1 MKKKYLSILMVCLM
15 LTLVACSSSE
25 DTTVQSSEKVT
36 VSGEVVSITDN
47 SLTLAVGTE
56 KTMDKGEMP
65 DESMPDSGDMPDES
79 MPDSGDM
86 PNEDMPESGDMP
98 SGERPSGEKPSG
110 DMSSDGEMLSMLD
123 LTGEELTITIDENT
137 VITSGNGDASEEV
150 SISDISEGTVVSI
163 TYDESSMTAAT
174 ITIKS
179 MSFGGGAGGGN
190 RDKGQGEDIPENI
203 PESSSESL

>member
-1 MKKKYLSILMVCLM
+1 M
-15 LTLVACSSSE
+15 LTLVACSPSE
-25 DTTVQSSEKVT
+25 NTTVQSSEEVT

-65 DESMPDSGDMPDES
+65 DESMPDSGDMP
-79 MPDSGDM
+79 
-86 PNEDMPESGDMP
+86 NEDMPESGDIP

-179 MSFGGGAGGGN
+179 MSFGGGGGGN
-190 RDKGQGEDIPENI
+190 RDKGQGEDIPE
-203 PESSSESL
+203 SSSESL

>member
-15 LTLVACSSSE
+15 LTLVACSPSE
-25 DTTVQSSEKVT
+25 NTTVQSSEEVT
-36 VSGEVVSITDN
+36 VLGEVVSITDN

-65 DESMPDSGDMPDES
+65 DESMPDSGDMP
-79 MPDSGDM
+79 
-86 PNEDMPESGDMP
+86 NEDMPESGDIP

-163 TYDESSMTAAT
+163 TYDESSMMAAT

-179 MSFGGGAGGGN
+179 MSFDGGGGGGGGN
-190 RDKGQGEDIPENI
+190 RDKGQGEDIPE
-203 PESSSESL
+203 SSSESL

>member
-1 MKKKYLSILMVCLM
+1 MKKKYLSILIVCLM

-25 DTTVQSSEKVT
+25 DTTVQSSEEVT

-47 SLTLAVGTE
+47 SLTLAAGTE

-65 DESMPDSGDMPDES
+65 DES
-79 MPDSGDM
+79 
-86 PNEDMPESGDMP
+86 MPESGDMP

-137 VITSGNGDASEEV
+137 VITSGNGDDSEEV

-179 MSFGGGAGGGN
+179 MSFGGGGGGGN
-190 RDKGQGEDIPENI
+190 RDKGQGEDIPE
-203 PESSSESL
+203 SSSESL

>member
-1 MKKKYLSILMVCLM
+1 MKKKYLSILIVCLM
-15 LTLVACSSSE
+15 LTLVACSPSE
-25 DTTVQSSEKVT
+25 NTTVQSSEEVT
-36 VSGEVVSITDN
+36 VLGEVVSITDN

-65 DESMPDSGDMPDES
+65 DESMPD
-79 MPDSGDM
+79 
-86 PNEDMPESGDMP
+86 SGDMP

-179 MSFGGGAGGGN
+179 MSFGGGGGGGN
-190 RDKGQGEDIPENI
+190 RDKGQGEDIPE
-203 PESSSESL
+203 SSSESL